1 MLIECRQVLPKD
13 DGVLVIPFLQK
24 TVAALNSL
32 QTNASVLE
40 QVRKERKAR
49 QRSAELIKMHQYL
62 ERTGLKVGGWEGR
75 GSFQQSCGAVLA
87 RLELLL
93 TKGDVSLVPRLSPW
107 L

>member
-24 TVAALNSL
+24 TVAALNGL

-75 GSFQQSCGAVLA
+75 GSFQQSCQGLA
-87 RLELLL
+87 C
-93 TKGDVSLVPRLSPW
+93 
-107 L
+107 